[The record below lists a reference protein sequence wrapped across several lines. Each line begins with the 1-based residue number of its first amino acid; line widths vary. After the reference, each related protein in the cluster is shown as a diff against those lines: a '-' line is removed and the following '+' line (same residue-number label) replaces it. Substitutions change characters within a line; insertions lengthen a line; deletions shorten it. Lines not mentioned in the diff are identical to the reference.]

1 MPHGV
6 SSQPGSRVFA
16 GAVVAAGHSWVE
28 FFCFFFVLGIWVEI
42 FGILKFGIWDEVER
56 HVAVYIVISNQNM
69 AIYVDICGH
78 IANILGTY
86 IYFLIAYT
94 PHGSFKWEVMIRL
107 RILVL
112 GYRIFRQIHEGI
124 NIT

>member
-28 FFCFFFVLGIWVEI
+28 FFFFEVLGIWVEI
-42 FGILKFGIWDEVER
+42 FGILKFRIGDEVER

-69 AIYVDICGH
+69 AISVDI
-78 IANILGTY
+78 
-86 IYFLIAYT
+86 
-94 PHGSFKWEVMIRL
+94 
-107 RILVL
+107 
-112 GYRIFRQIHEGI
+112 
-124 NIT
+124 